1 VLQKTMPAVTLK
13 AHYDGKSIL
22 LDEPFQIRANAE
34 LMVTVLQD
42 HSEETDFQNLTI
54 SGLSR
59 AYSESE
65 PEYTLADLRA

>member
-1 VLQKTMPAVTLK
+1 MPAVTLK

-22 LDEPFQIRANAE
+22 LDEPFRIPANAE

-42 HSEETDFQNLTI
+42 NSEETDFQSLTI

-59 AYSESE
+59 AYSECE